1 MNNKCCTFN
10 LLCLFMIFICLPM
23 HVFGTSIMWQDQ
35 LKNILN
41 TYMPE
46 MDESHESIESKKSA
60 IEKLNSQI
68 RQLESQ
74 GQLPDWAKS
83 DLNMLKKI
91 HEYYRA
97 MFAVRFTK
105 KPLEYFHK
113 TYCMDSQD
121 IWCQSAQ
128 KQMGYDSDTA
138 TDPDQGYLPKTR
150 PSVSAQNSTDIPSDT
165 PGPIKEHTLDLP
177 EARPKQVEPD
187 ASAQL
192 NWGETSS
199 THTETVSAPEETR
212 DDVTQPAITS
222 DQIRS
227 IENTV
232 TNFKQLVIDALNGK
246 MMDLVKM
253 KSTFPSYTIN
263 APFDLKRDIGELVVQ
278 INIKITQYQQFNLN
292 HDLYYMF
299 GQFRKSKNQ
308 YDDYLENISLAYIYA
323 DICGKIKILKELDL
337 LKKMAVQ
344 HTFQVGQHSLNAL
357 TSAGLRQHWNE
368 DTLLMGTNVCYCP

>member
-1 MNNKCCTFN
+1 M
-10 LLCLFMIFICLPM
+10 LQIQFIVPVYDFYLPSNAC
-23 HVFGTSIMWQDQ
+23 FGTSTMWQDQ

-46 MDESHESIESKKSA
+46 MGESHESIELKKSE
-60 IEKLNSQI
+60 IEKLRSQI

-74 GQLPDWAKS
+74 GQLPDWTKT
-83 DLNMLKKI
+83 DLKMLKKI

-113 TYCMDSQD
+113 TYCQDSQD
-121 IWCQSAQ
+121 IWCLSAL
-128 KQMGYDSDTA
+128 KQMDSDSDTA
-138 TDPDQGYLPKTR
+138 TDPDLGYLPKTR

-165 PGPIKEHTLDLP
+165 PGPIQEHTLDLP
-177 EARPKQVEPD
+177 EAQPKQMEPET
-187 ASAQL
+187 SAQL

-199 THTETVSAPEETR
+199 MHTETVSNPEKTSDE
-212 DDVTQPAITS
+212 VTQPVITRN
-222 DQIRS
+222 QIRS

-246 MMDLVKM
+246 NIDLEKM
-253 KSTFPSYTIN
+253 KSTFPNYTIKS
-263 APFDLKRDIGELVVQ
+263 PFDLKRDIGDLVVQ

-292 HDLYYMF
+292 YDLYYMF
-299 GQFRKSKNQ
+299 GQFRKSNKQ
-308 YDDYLENISLAYIYA
+308 YDDYLENISIAHIYA
-323 DICGKIKILKELDL
+323 DICGKIKVLNELNT
-337 LKKMAVQ
+337 LKKMVVQ
-344 HTFQVGQHSLNAL
+344 KRFQVGPHSLNAL
-357 TSAGLRQHWNE
+357 NNAGLRQHWNE